1 MASRRRR
8 YQCPGCPSTYEL
20 KHDLDSHRRRD
31 REFCAEC
38 NQWVCRL
45 GVHTRSVHT
54 NPGVVD
60 DVDQQLVQPKTPFR
74 DDVGFYTAYMAKLG
88 EISDYK
94 HIWKFSQTWNKSID
108 DTFTYRNLTL
118 WLWEIYQ
125 SNRRA
130 FKINMGIGFL
140 LYNPVE
146 KIYRYHYVSEN
157 SLLFDRS
164 VVIDSVKSLKA
175 FIERVKGLDLATS
188 AYLTKPSSNWVLAG
202 ITNIQCRVIVL
213 PGVMLGIATTEL
225 PDYLKNSKNI
235 YCLTGL
241 KGVEY
246 KDNLCL
252 FRCIAITSWS
262 TGQRVG
268 KICSNDW

>member
-1 MASRRRR
+1 MAGSRRRR

-54 NPGVVD
+54 NPRVVD

-118 WLWEIYQ
+118 GY
-125 SNRRA
+125 
-130 FKINMGIGFL
+130 G
-140 LYNPVE
+140 
-146 KIYRYHYVSEN
+146 RYTKAIAAR
-157 SLLFDRS
+157 L
-164 VVIDSVKSLKA
+164 KS
-175 FIERVKGLDLATS
+175 IWGLDFCCITRL
-188 AYLTKPSSNWVLAG
+188 KRFIG
-202 ITNIQCRVIVL
+202 II
-213 PGVMLGIATTEL
+213 M
-225 PDYLKNSKNI
+225 
-235 YCLTGL
+235 
-241 KGVEY
+241 
-246 KDNLCL
+246 
-252 FRCIAITSWS
+252 
-262 TGQRVG
+262 
-268 KICSNDW
+268 